1 MRFVREDALMELCIV
16 FFIRYSI
23 LLEKAMIQFANSVTR
38 GIFQRKGIMFWLGI
52 LLIVFNSIGVVGAQ
66 DATRQAELKPEVDQV
81 FFNKKDLGGWYAK
94 DMELW
99 SIEDGAIVGTGGDAK
114 IKGNQFLY
122 SKIPVADFRLKL
134 KVKQVPFTA
143 NAGIQFRSAEL
154 KSSGQAVGYQAD
166 VGKGWWGSLYH
177 EHGRGMLAR
186 NADADGKNIHQ
197 EGWNEYEILAV
208 DHRIWL
214 AVNGQITVALEDP
227 DGELTGLIALQIHGG
242 PAQRVL
248 YKDLELKHNPKMA
261 LAGLEEVALI
271 KRLEPPEDSI
281 KPVFKSPNGKP
292 YPKHW
297 GAPPI
302 LQTRDLRPLPGG
314 HGQGSGTLVKWISWN
329 LARDEKAKRKK

>member
-1 MRFVREDALMELCIV
+1 MIFSREDALMRLRIV
-16 FFIRYSI
+16 CVIRHFI
-23 LLEKAMIQFANSVTR
+23 LLEKAMIQFSNSAIR
-38 GIFQRKGIMFWLGI
+38 GAFQRKGITFWLGI
-52 LLIVFNSIGVVGAQ
+52 LLIVFNSIGFADGQ
-66 DATRQAELKPEVDQV
+66 DATRQAEFKPEVDQV

-99 SIEDGAIVGTGGDAK
+99 SVEDGAIVGTGGDAK

-122 SKIPVADFRLKL
+122 SKIPVEDFRLKL

-154 KSSGQAVGYQAD
+154 NSSGQAVGYQAD

-186 NADADGKNIHQ
+186 NADANGKNILQ

-208 DHRIWL
+208 GHRIWL
-214 AVNGQITVALEDP
+214 AVNGRIAVAIEDP

-248 YKDLELKHNPKMA
+248 YKDLELRHNPKLA
-261 LAGLEEVALI
+261 LAGLDKVALI
-271 KRLEPPEDSI
+271 KRLKQPE
-281 KPVFKSPNGKP
+281 
-292 YPKHW
+292 
-297 GAPPI
+297 
-302 LQTRDLRPLPGG
+302 
-314 HGQGSGTLVKWISWN
+314 VK
-329 LARDEKAKRKK
+329 KKKD